1 MSQKNVQLI
10 IGRIL
15 TDEEFRLDFLE
26 RPAATLTLL
35 RERGCELTA
44 VEASAIVMTDRRL
57 WQFGERWIDERLQRC
72 RPACEEGLR
81 S

>member
-26 RPAATLTLL
+26 RPVAALTLL
-35 RERGCELTA
+35 RERGCELTH
-44 VEASAIVMTDRRL
+44 VEVSAIAMTDRRL
-57 WQFGERWIDERLQRC
+57 WQFGERWLDERLQRC
-72 RPACEEGLR
+72 RPVCEEGPR
-81 S
+81 A